1 MNCFL
6 KIDEIHPKMDGWA
19 TLLKA
24 HTLAALVVAF
34 RPKVSV
40 EIGVYAG
47 KSLIPLALA
56 HKEVG
61 GKVIGIDPWSV
72 DAATEGYDKV
82 NAEWWGRPDNLN
94 RVKNETFGWI
104 NRLAL
109 QSSCEIIQKKSDDAP
124 AIDCDLCHVDG
135 QHSEVCR
142 RDVIKY
148 VLPMKKGSIVVMD
161 DIDWTNNGV
170 AHVSEAVGVMT
181 NNGWEKLYNLE
192 TGAVFQKRN

>member
-6 KIDEIHPKMDGWA
+6 KIDEIHPKMQGWA
-19 TLLKA
+19 TLAKA
-24 HTLAALVVAF
+24 QTLAALIVAF

-40 EIGVYAG
+40 EIGVFG
-47 KSLIPLALA
+47 GRSLIPIALA

-61 GKVIGIDPWSV
+61 GRVIGIDPWTAE
-72 DAATEGYDKV
+72 AAVEGYDKQ
-82 NAEWWGRPDNLN
+82 NSEWWGRQNVLNQVKDETFRWIKNLN
-94 RVKNETFGWI
+94 LE
-104 NRLAL
+104 
-109 QSSCEIIQKKSDDAP
+109 SCCEIIQKKSDDAP
-124 AIDCDLCHVDG
+124 EIDCDLCHVDG

-170 AHVSEAVGVMT
+170 AHVSEAVGIMT

-192 TGAVFQKRN
+192 TGAVFQKRI